1 MEDTKWTLEQWMEAI
16 GDSKNWEVFRITPE
30 VIKQHDFE
38 QDYSIRY
45 VGPIV
50 NGCTIEEVPNVPL
63 LYKTFAGR
71 RELVELPLG
80 LKKGLNH
87 EIVMGCCNFNP
98 SVDSLKQYSESPC
111 SHSSIQPFK
120 DTGSPHMIDLRG
132 ITEDAPSA
140 IMSLLFGVNE
150 QEVHEKIVE
159 KDGARGDEADFFY
172 SVQDLLD
179 HLECLGIKP
188 KTGVLKFAT
197 GYTLEIK
204 EIHKSSEMT
213 IEASCATK
221 HFALCSQ
228 WSPLRLCNQHC
239 ILYCLADDFEIDTDD
254 GVLVNVLG
262 IKFNNTHLKNSYKAG
277 KDAIVEVTGDNSIV
291 ATGCPLQASGT
302 LTIKGSGTLTLEC
315 SEAMQACIGTET
327 HTGMSYG
334 RWEPGREPSLNKI
347 IIDGV
352 KVDCHSRV
360 LNFSIGSYGEPAV
373 PEIECINGGSLNCP
387 EINGKR
393 IMNRSGA
400 EGLCG
405 STKREN
411 CAEYEIV
418 TDVQDKPQK
427 MLF

>member
-30 VIKQHDFE
+30 VIKQHYFE

-50 NGCTIEEVPNVPL
+50 DGCTIEEVPKVPL

-71 RELVELPLG
+71 RELVELPIG
-80 LKKGLNH
+80 LKNGLNY

-120 DTGSPHMIDLRG
+120 DTGSPHMIDLCG
-132 ITEDAPSA
+132 ITEDAPST
-140 IMSLLFGVNE
+140 ILSMLFGVNE

-172 SVQDLLD
+172 SVQKLLNN
-179 HLECLGIKP
+179 LEYFGIRP
-188 KTGVLKFAT
+188 KAEVLKFAT
-197 GYTLEIK
+197 SYTLEIK

-262 IKFNNTHLKNSYKAG
+262 INLNGKEFKHSYSAG
-277 KDAIVEVTGDNSIV
+277 HDAVLNVKGENSIV
-291 ATGCPLQASGT
+291 STGCPLQASGT
-302 LTIKGSGTLTLEC
+302 LTIKGSGMLTLEC
-315 SEAMQACIGTET
+315 SEGMQACIGIET

-334 RWEPGREPSLNKI
+334 RWEPGRGPSLNKI
-347 IIDGV
+347 IVDGV
-352 KVDCHSRV
+352 KVVCVSRV
-360 LNFSIGSYGEPAV
+360 LNFSIGSYGESEV
-373 PEIECINGGSLNCP
+373 PEIECINGGSIECP
-387 EINGKR
+387 EVNGKR

-418 TDVQDKPQK
+418 TDVHDEPQK

>member
-16 GDSKNWEVFRITPE
+16 GDSKNWEVFKITPE
-30 VIKQHDFE
+30 VIRQYNFE

-50 NGCTIEEVPNVPL
+50 DGCTIEEVPNVPL
-63 LYKTFAGR
+63 LYMTFAGR

-80 LKKGLNH
+80 LKKGLNY
-87 EIVMGCCNFNP
+87 EIVMGCSKFNP
-98 SVDSLKQYSESPC
+98 SLDSLKQYSESLC
-111 SHSSIQPFK
+111 SHYSIQPFK

-132 ITEDAPSA
+132 ITEDAPST
-140 IMSLLFGVNE
+140 ILSMLFGVNE

-172 SVQDLLD
+172 SVQKLLNN
-179 HLECLGIKP
+179 LEYFGIRP
-188 KTGVLKFAT
+188 KAEVLKFAT

-204 EIHKSSEMT
+204 EVHKSSEMT
-213 IEASCATK
+213 MKALCATK
-221 HFALCSQ
+221 HFALCSE
-228 WSPLRLCNQHC
+228 WSPARLCEQNC
-239 ILYCLADDFEIDTDD
+239 VLYCLADDFEIDTDD
-254 GVLVNVLG
+254 EVLVNVLG
-262 IKFNNTHLKNSYKAG
+262 INLSGKEFKHSYNAG
-277 KDAIVEVTGDNSIV
+277 HDAVLNVTGDNSIV

-315 SEAMQACIGTET
+315 SEGMQACIGTET

-347 IIDGV
+347 IVDGV

-360 LNFSIGSYGEPAV
+360 LNFSLGSYGEPAV
-373 PEIECINGGSLNCP
+373 PDIECINGGSLNCP

-418 TDVQDKPQK
+418 TDVHDEPQK